1 MSTRELLQ
9 SILIDMLRIETLLLR
24 NKLQGVEGSNTKVPC
39 KAG

>member
-24 NKLQGVEGSNTKVPC
+24 NQLLGIEGLKHKS
-39 KAG
+39 GL

>member
-24 NKLQGVEGSNTKVPC
+24 NQLQGVEEVKHKSGL
-39 KAG
+39 